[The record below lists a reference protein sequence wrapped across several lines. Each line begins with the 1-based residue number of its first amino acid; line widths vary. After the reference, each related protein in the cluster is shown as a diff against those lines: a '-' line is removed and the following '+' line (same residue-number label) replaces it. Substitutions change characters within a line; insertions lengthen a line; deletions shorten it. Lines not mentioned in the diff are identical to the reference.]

1 MDNEYTSSPAVL
13 ALVDRVIDSYRGL
26 PTRSSIVFYDHAA
39 REPIQRRSYR
49 LELRCG
55 LVLDHRFDFAAK
67 STKARSVTFFPA
79 GWLRLR
85 DNVNFNFNFNVN
97 VNNTRGNGMTLLLR
111 AELDIHYANAHD
123 INAGSKDDGDG
134 RCPLKLWVHDPAVVA
149 AYPPRGQQLLQQ
161 QQETTAM
168 TTTTTTQVEVKR
180 EQLDGSFAELLAR
193 MDLWAC
199 MPTETK
205 KMPVWRLEGILMSFV
220 LFMHPCVASVRAVV
234 NDSTI
239 RDAGKFNH
247 DWGRPDETV
256 VDSLEWLQS
265 ALASLP
271 ILP

>member
-13 ALVDRVIDSYRGL
+13 ALVDRIVDSYRDL
-26 PTRSSIVFYDHAA
+26 PTQSSITFYDHAA
-39 REPIQRRSYR
+39 REPIQRRSYK

-55 LVLDHRFDFAAK
+55 LVLDHRFDAFGARPN
-67 STKARSVTFFPA
+67 KARSVTFYPA
-79 GWLRLR
+79 AWLRLR
-85 DNVNFNFNFNVN
+85 ENVDNNAG
-97 VNNTRGNGMTLLLR
+97 RGAEQNRQMMPPLLR
-111 AELDIHYANAHD
+111 AELDIHHANAHD
-123 INAGSKDDGDG
+123 ISAAEDGG
-134 RCPLKLWVHDPAVVA
+134 RCPLRLWVHDPAVA
-149 AYPPRGQQLLQQ
+149 AAFPARGQQLVQH
-161 QQETTAM
+161 EEATATTA
-168 TTTTTTQVEVKR
+168 QVEVKR
-180 EQLDGSFAELLAR
+180 EELDGSFAELLTR

-199 MPTETK
+199 MPAETK

-220 LFMHPCVASVRAVV
+220 LFMHPRVASVRAVV